1 MSTYGMFGGG
11 MGQVSGDVATR
22 GDMPGTQQDTDRLYE
37 YTRTAIR
44 AMLVDIAENTDASFT
59 NLDGTVTFEGDDRL
73 TTEALDA
80 ATDAYMDAVMVIR
93 NGTDDADTLQN
104 ALEAVDELYDNIGM
118 GVATHNETMTPGL
131 TAEEARGAPYTMGP
145 GDTKLYGIYKM
156 GEQLLAGALN
166 RPNPLDFSNPVTLD
180 KYLQN
185 ATGSPQLIETVTRV
199 APDASPQAN
208 TVESDPLMMKA
219 VQSLMFQKP
228 DDRAKDLTEMFES
241 YQRRHNPRAGADL
254 LHSYF
259 EENTLPNVMAGNA
272 KRIRSP
278 LQQGMNILGGIVNAP
293 FDAQR
298 SPPAEGD
305 RSGPEFTTPDD
316 DPETFNEYARPPMY
330 WIQKLFTKDPNG
342 ATKLDNAIANQEQRV
357 WAQNS
362 NGIRPEGMSPQEAS
376 EFFEERDKAIKD
388 TETMQPVEYSQSFG
402 SNLSEGQ
409 NYGSSLSWEWL
420 DPSLLFTLPAAAG
433 KGILKGLTG
442 EIFSEATSPLNAAT
456 IVPTMPEGFGNPAS
470 DTWTKNMPVQA
481 PEGMTP
487 KEHYDKRIEEQ
498 QRGAEALKRLNRS

>member
-1 MSTYGMFGGG
+1 MSTFGLYGGG
-11 MGQVSGDVATR
+11 MGQVSEQDLPAT
-22 GDMPGTQQDTDRLYE
+22 DADTERLHDN
-37 YTRTAIR
+37 TRTAIR
-44 AMLVDIAENTDASFT
+44 AMLIDIAENTDAPFNS
-59 NLDGTVTFEGDDRL
+59 LDGTVTFEGDDRL
-73 TTEALDA
+73 TDEALDA
-80 ATDAYMDAVMVIR
+80 ATDSYMNAVLTIR
-93 NGTDDADTLQN
+93 NGTDDADALQN
-104 ALEAVDELYDNIGM
+104 ALDTVDELYTNIGL

-278 LQQGMNILGGIVNAP
+278 LQQ
-293 FDAQR
+293 
-298 SPPAEGD
+298 
-305 RSGPEFTTPDD
+305 
-316 DPETFNEYARPPMY
+316 
-330 WIQKLFTKDPNG
+330 
-342 ATKLDNAIANQEQRV
+342 
-357 WAQNS
+357 
-362 NGIRPEGMSPQEAS
+362 
-376 EFFEERDKAIKD
+376 
-388 TETMQPVEYSQSFG
+388 
-402 SNLSEGQ
+402 
-409 NYGSSLSWEWL
+409 
-420 DPSLLFTLPAAAG
+420 
-433 KGILKGLTG
+433 
-442 EIFSEATSPLNAAT
+442 
-456 IVPTMPEGFGNPAS
+456 
-470 DTWTKNMPVQA
+470 
-481 PEGMTP
+481 
-487 KEHYDKRIEEQ
+487 KE
-498 QRGAEALKRLNRS
+498 